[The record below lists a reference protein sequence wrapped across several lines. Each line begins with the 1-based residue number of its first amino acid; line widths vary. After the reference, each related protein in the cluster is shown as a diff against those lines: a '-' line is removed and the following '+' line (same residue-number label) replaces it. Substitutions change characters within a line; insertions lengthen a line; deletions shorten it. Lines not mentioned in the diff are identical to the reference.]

1 MSIYTDT
8 RVKALDGIVADLE
21 RRISALERDAVEI
34 RADEINQRLHRS
46 QLANSQQD
54 DKKPKAKKWTREN
67 SVL

>member
-21 RRISALERDAVEI
+21 RRISALER
-34 RADEINQRLHRS
+34 
-46 QLANSQQD
+46 QLD
-54 DKKPKAKKWTREN
+54 DVTERHAEEQKQSKPKAKKWTREN